1 MNRRAPALLAAI
13 AVIVAVFA
21 TAAYA
26 AEITG
31 TDKSDQLFESQ
42 RSDVIHG
49 LGGADTIRAE
59 KFHFDTDKLYG
70 DKGPDVLRAND
81 GDNKDTLDGGDGT
94 DQCKGD
100 QFDTYISC
108 ELRK

>member
-13 AVIVAVFA
+13 AVLVAVFA

-31 TDKSDQLFESQ
+31 TDKSDKLFESQ
-42 RSDVIHG
+42 RSDVIQG

-59 KFHFDTDKLYG
+59 HFHFDTDKLYG
-70 DKGPDVLRAND
+70 DDGPDLLRAKD
-81 GDNKDTLDGGDGT
+81 GDNKDTLDGGAGT
-94 DQCKGD
+94 DKCIGD
-100 QFDTYISC
+100 QFDTYVSC